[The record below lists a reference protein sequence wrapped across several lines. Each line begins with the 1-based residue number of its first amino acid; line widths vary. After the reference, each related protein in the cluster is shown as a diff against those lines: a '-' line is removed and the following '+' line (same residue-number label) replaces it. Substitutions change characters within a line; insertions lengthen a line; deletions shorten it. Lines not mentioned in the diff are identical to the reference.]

1 MNRDSTP
8 AGTMREVLLLM
19 IRLMP
24 TRNAESEPP
33 TIEMVEG
40 DGWPLGTAIFA
51 ETLVL
56 LLLRLGLRI
65 RLRVRLGITC
75 NRRHRGGRRDW
86 RTLDSRLLFIHLNPA
101 RTRRTHR
108 TQNAMHPLLFEGGL
122 AAQNTHHIHH
132 GDEPARVRLREN
144 ERQRGTI
151 RHP

>member
-1 MNRDSTP
+1 MKWDSTP
-8 AGTMREVLLLM
+8 AGTMGEVLILM

-56 LLLRLGLRI
+56 LLLRLGLGG
-65 RLRVRLGITC
+65 VGITC
-75 NRRHRGGRRDW
+75 DRRYRGGGRAWRR
-86 RTLDSRLLFIHLNPA
+86 LDSRLSLIHLNPA

-122 AAQNTHHIHH
+122 VAQNTHHIHH

-144 ERQRGTI
+144 ERQRRTI